1 MLLDIAL
8 PCRHFEGN
16 CQVSAQ
22 IATKKQLTP
31 LKTPIN
37 HLLKWW
43 PKAKSM
49 DHSIIQIYFQ
59 APLIPPK
66 KSASINCD
74 NFLQTFSPE
83 FQVVWCLPVARP
95 PGARWRVHPSVPG
108 FPRRNPPRD
117 GGPCRDVPGPARVPV
132 DPYRGVQH
140 HNVPDRSWWWQGWNQ
155 KKRLIY
161 RFRMLTNIK
170 QNMFLLKVWWLNRIW
185 MHFSGESWRDE
196 YINVYATVT
205 HQFAQWPR
213 SRVLWW

>member
-66 KSASINCD
+66 KKCIHKLRQLSSNIFTRVSGSLVPSGGKTTRRTVTCSSVSSWVSQAQPASRR
-74 NFLQTFSPE
+74 
-83 FQVVWCLPVARP
+83 RP
-95 PGARWRVHPSVPG
+95 VPG
-108 FPRRNPPRD
+108 R
-117 GGPCRDVPGPARVPV
+117 ARSGTRASRSLPWSAAPQRAWQELMVTRLKPKKKA
-132 DPYRGVQH
+132 YIQVQDADKH
-140 HNVPDRSWWWQGWNQ
+140 KAKYVS
-155 KKRLIY
+155 
-161 RFRMLTNIK
+161 
-170 QNMFLLKVWWLNRIW
+170 LKSLMI
-185 MHFSGESWRDE
+185 E
-196 YINVYATVT
+196 
-205 HQFAQWPR
+205 
-213 SRVLWW
+213 